1 MKNWL
6 KFKLNLT
13 NKMNEIMYMF
23 LTKYTLDEN
32 DWEITHRFQVS
43 NFDFWVNKK
52 KLLSSGHRESNT

>member
-1 MKNWL
+1 
-6 KFKLNLT
+6 
-13 NKMNEIMYMF
+13 MNEIMYMF
-23 LTKYTLDEN
+23 LTKYTLDES